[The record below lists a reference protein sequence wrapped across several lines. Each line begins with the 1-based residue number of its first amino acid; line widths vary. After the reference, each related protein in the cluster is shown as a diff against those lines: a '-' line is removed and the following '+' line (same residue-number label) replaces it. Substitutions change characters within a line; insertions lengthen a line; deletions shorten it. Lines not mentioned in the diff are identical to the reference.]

1 MFDLKQKDWGPYGYM
16 NAVTYGTRREGD
28 NNWVICVDHKIVATG
43 TSDECVRFLAL
54 VKKYRNVRT
63 AEKKMYGSEYC
74 PKEYMQQGQE
84 SFGEGLNISL
94 SH

>member
-1 MFDLKQKDWGPYGYM
+1 MFILKEKDWGTWGYM
-16 NAVTYGTRREGD
+16 DAVTHGTTEIGKT
-28 NNWVICVDHKIVATG
+28 NWVICVDRKIVATG
-43 TSDECVRFLAL
+43 TADECIRFLAL

>member
-1 MFDLKQKDWGPYGYM
+1 MFDLKQKDWGYYGYM
-16 NAVTYGTRREGD
+16 HAVTYGTRRDGD

-54 VKKYRNVRT
+54 VKRYKNVSV
-63 AEKKMYGSEYC
+63 AKKKMDESFPREC
-74 PKEYMQQGQE
+74 LQQGQA